1 MTNLIHRIKS
11 RAISIWNYCAHDVWR
26 DSRSDWRINLI
37 KTLNLSVR
45 SFLNSETQAR
55 ASALTFNTILA
66 IVPALALLFAIGR
79 GFGFQNLLQSHFFK
93 LLPIDQEAAN
103 AVIGFVDSYLAQ
115 SSEGLFVGV
124 GIVMLLWTIV
134 SLMNNVEGAFNTIWG
149 IKHGRNLWRK
159 AADYTAMLLIL
170 PILIICASGLQ
181 IFLSTA
187 LQGVM
192 NVHFMTPLVETFL
205 QILSYIVTWLFF
217 SAVYMLIPYTKVK
230 FKNAMIAGVISGSAF
245 LVLQWIFVSGQ
256 MYVARYN
263 AIYGSFAFLPLLLI
277 WIQLSWVV
285 VLSGCVICYSAQNIY
300 RFNFEKEV
308 KDISADYS
316 AKITIAT
323 LAVIIKRFEQG
334 ERPVTISELASQYDL
349 PPRLVSNIINDLINT
364 HLITS
369 VVTTDNTE
377 IVGYQ
382 PAIDINKLSIS
393 LVTKRLRDAG
403 HSNFIPTFDNRFS
416 EIINRLDDINNR
428 LTSSTQDILIKDINI
443 NLNNN

>member
-11 RAISIWNYCAHDVWR
+11 RAINIWNYCASDVWR
-26 DSRSDWRINLI
+26 DTRNDWHINLV

-45 SFLNSETQAR
+45 SFLNSETQSR
-55 ASALTFNTILA
+55 AAALTYHTILA
-66 IVPALALLFAIGR
+66 LVPALAMLFAIGR
-79 GFGFQNLLQSHFFK
+79 GFGFQNIIQSHFFK

-170 PILIICASGLQ
+170 PILMICASGLQ

-277 WIQLSWVV
+277 WVQLSWVV
-285 VLSGCVICYSAQNIY
+285 ILSGCVISYSAQNIY
-300 RFNFEKEV
+300 RFSFEEESIK
-308 KDISADYS
+308 ISADYR
-316 AKITIAT
+316 AKITIAA
-323 LAVIIKRFEQG
+323 LAIIIRRFENGQQ
-334 ERPVTISELASQYDL
+334 PVSITELATHYDL
-349 PPRLVSNIINDLINT
+349 PPRLVANIIDDLT
-364 HLITS
+364 ETGLIAA
-369 VVTTDNTE
+369 VVDKDKSEVTCF
-377 IVGYQ
+377 Q
-382 PAIDINKLSIS
+382 PAIDINRLSIS
-393 LVTKRLRDAG
+393 FVTKRLRDAG
-403 HSNFIPTFDNRFS
+403 CSGFIPDFDSRFTN
-416 EIINRLDDINNR
+416 IITLLDDINNR
-428 LTSSTQDILIKDINI
+428 LATSTDNILIKDIQL
-443 NLNNN
+443 NLDK

>member
-79 GFGFQNLLQSHFFK
+79 GFGFQNLLQSQLFNI
-93 LLPIDQEAAN
+93 LPAQQESFDIAL
-103 AVIGFVDSYLAQ
+103 GFVDSYLAQ
-115 SSEGLFVGV
+115 SSEGVFVGI
-124 GIVMLLWTIV
+124 GIAMLLWTMI
-134 SLMNNVEGAFNTIWG
+134 SLMTNVESSFNAIWG
-149 IKHGRNLWRK
+149 VKQGRSFWRK
-159 AADYTAMLLIL
+159 ATDYTAMLLIL
-170 PILIICASGLQ
+170 PILMICASGLQ
-181 IFLSTA
+181 IFLSST
-187 LQGVM
+187 LQSIFRLD
-192 NVHFMTPLVETFL
+192 FMTPMASITL
-205 QILSYIVTWLFF
+205 QIISYVVTWLFF
-217 SAVYMLIPYTKVK
+217 TAVYIFVPNTKVK
-230 FKNAMIAGVISGSAF
+230 FKNALIAGLISGTAF

>member
-11 RAISIWNYCAHDVWR
+11 RAINIWNYCARDVWR
-26 DSRSDWRINLI
+26 DTRNDWRINLV

-45 SFLNSETQAR
+45 SFLNSETQSR
-55 ASALTFNTILA
+55 AAALTYHTILA
-66 IVPALALLFAIGR
+66 LVPALAMLFAIGR
-79 GFGFQNLLQSHFFK
+79 GFGFQNIIQSHFFK

-170 PILIICASGLQ
+170 PILMICASGLQ

-205 QILSYIVTWLFF
+205 QILSYIVTWFFF

-230 FKNAMIAGVISGSAF
+230 FKNAMIAGVISGTAF

-277 WIQLSWVV
+277 WVQLSWVV
-285 VLSGCVICYSAQNIY
+285 ILSGCVISYSAQNIY
-300 RFNFEKEV
+300 RFSFEEESIK
-308 KDISADYS
+308 ISADYR
-316 AKITIAT
+316 AKITIAA
-323 LAVIIKRFEQG
+323 LAIIIRRFENGQQ
-334 ERPVTISELASQYDL
+334 PVSITELATHYDL
-349 PPRLVSNIINDLINT
+349 PPRLVANIIDDLT
-364 HLITS
+364 ETGLIAA
-369 VVTTDNTE
+369 VVDKDKSEVTCF
-377 IVGYQ
+377 Q
-382 PAIDINKLSIS
+382 PAIDINRLSIS
-393 LVTKRLRDAG
+393 FVTKRLRDAG
-403 HSNFIPTFDNRFS
+403 CSGFIPDFDSRFTN
-416 EIINRLDDINNR
+416 IITLLDDINNR
-428 LTSSTQDILIKDINI
+428 LATSTDNILIKDIQL
-443 NLNNN
+443 NLDK